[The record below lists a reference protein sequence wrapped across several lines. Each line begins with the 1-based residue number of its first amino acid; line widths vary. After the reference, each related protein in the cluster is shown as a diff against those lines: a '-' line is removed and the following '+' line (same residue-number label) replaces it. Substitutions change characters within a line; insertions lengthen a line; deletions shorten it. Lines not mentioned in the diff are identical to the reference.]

1 MIKSKITKSK
11 PNQSIVKLKKEI
23 KETLKNDSKTAVIK
37 ERLKK
42 NIGKIVYVVTTTDN
56 LVINFKGKLTNDESN
71 KFFEVES
78 ENRDFI
84 DFTLKNIS
92 SVSKHQKSVSGKKQI
107 YIYLKL

>member
-1 MIKSKITKSK
+1 MISKSKISK

-23 KETLKNDSKTAVIK
+23 KETLKNDSKIAIIK
-37 ERLKK
+37 KRLKK
-42 NIGKIVYVVTTTDN
+42 NIGKIVHVVTTTDN

-92 SVSKHQKSVSGKKQI
+92 SVSEHQKLIPDKKQI